1 MTYFSKMKTATVKQV
16 KDELENLSQPELVNL
31 CLRLVKF
38 KKETKEL
45 ATYLLFHNNEDSYV
59 AGVEEILLELFGD
72 VNTRNL
78 YIGKKNLR
86 KIIRTVNRYIKYSN
100 ESTTEIDLLI
110 FVCLEIKKL
119 RIDMKK
125 SAQIN
130 NLYLSQLKKIKSRI
144 SGLHE
149 DLQYD
154 YEKKL
159 SDL

>member
-1 MTYFSKMKTATVKQV
+1 MKTATVKQV
-16 KDELENLSQPELVNL
+16 KDELENLSQPELVKL

-45 ATYLLFHNNEDSYV
+45 ATYLLFHDENEELYV
-59 AGVEEILLELFGD
+59 AGVEEILLELFGE

-78 YIGKKNLR
+78 YIAKKNLR
-86 KIIRTVNRYIKYSN
+86 KIIRTVNRYIKYSD
-100 ESTTEIDLLI
+100 EATTEIDLLI
-110 FVCLEIKKL
+110 FVCLQIRKL
-119 RIDMKK
+119 NIDMKK

-144 SGLHE
+144 LGLHE

-154 YEKKL
+154 YEKKV
-159 SDL
+159 SDF

>member
-1 MTYFSKMKTATVKQV
+1 MKTATVKQV
-16 KDELENLSQPELVNL
+16 KDELENLSQPELVKL

-45 ATYLLFHNNEDSYV
+45 ATYLLFHDENEELYV
-59 AGVEEILLELFGD
+59 AGVEEILLELFGE

-86 KIIRTVNRYIKYSN
+86 KIIRTVNRYIKYSD
-100 ESTTEIDLLI
+100 EATTEIDLLI
-110 FVCLEIKKL
+110 FVCLQIRKL
-119 RIDMKK
+119 KIDMKK

-130 NLYLSQLKKIKSRI
+130 NLYLSQIKKIKSRI

-159 SDL
+159 SDF